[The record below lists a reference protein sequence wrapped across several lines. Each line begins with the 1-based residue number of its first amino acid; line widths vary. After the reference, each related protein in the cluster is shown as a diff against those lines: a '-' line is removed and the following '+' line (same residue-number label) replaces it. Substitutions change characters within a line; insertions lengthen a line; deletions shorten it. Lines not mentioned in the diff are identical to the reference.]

1 MPVMICVEPDELL
14 VDCAGRVDA
23 AGSAV
28 VMGVCAAGTDTADCD
43 SCRYANDGEC
53 DHGTFCNTGTD
64 WSDCAPGLG

>member
-28 VMGVCAAGTDTADCD
+28 VMGVCAAGT
-43 SCRYANDGEC
+43 
-53 DHGTFCNTGTD
+53 
-64 WSDCAPGLG
+64 GLDAVE